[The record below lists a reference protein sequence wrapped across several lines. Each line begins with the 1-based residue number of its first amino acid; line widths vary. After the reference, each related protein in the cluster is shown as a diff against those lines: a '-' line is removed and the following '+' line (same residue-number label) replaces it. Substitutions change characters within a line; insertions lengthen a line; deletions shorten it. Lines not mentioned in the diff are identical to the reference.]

1 MAGSSRRY
9 TLAAF
14 AVPFLFLAM
23 SGLARANTIIVNT
36 LDGGSQYKL
45 CTLQDAVVAAET
57 QAPVHGCAGGSGDN
71 DTIQFVVAGTI
82 YLSNTLVM
90 TNDEET
96 LTIVGPAAGIT
107 IDGQFDFE
115 LVDVEND
122 STVNLKNLTL
132 TEGSD
137 PQGGALFSGGATV
150 NIADCSFIDNESAQ
164 GGAIFAGGSTVV
176 IVNSTFNGNY
186 AEEQGGGIYNDE
198 SEVSVTNATFSGN
211 EAAVVDAGAVP
222 AGPPESNGACIAS
235 HYATTDVKSS
245 IFGDSVS
252 GGNCDGVTDE
262 GYNLSDDATCGFSGT
277 SENSVTNLK
286 LYPLA
291 LNGGPTETM
300 ALGYG
305 SKAINFIPIASC
317 VDSNDDPVTTDQRG
331 FGRPSP
337 NNLDFCDAGAYEAGA
352 VAPFVVVPG
361 SLRLQ
366 IVHGSG
372 YHSDQVNTAFTFTE
386 NGVPTCNLENQ
397 DALNDG
403 FDLTLYEGE
412 CGGNLTGGLSLSLT
426 PFVVHTVNHQ
436 SYGTLFQSMPPETVS
451 ARMLALPAPEPP
463 ACGEWTLNLE
473 VAGLNTNSL
482 NLGGTN
488 PFALVLTTVDG
499 TYSECFDVTNAIVGG
514 HITQPSETVRR
525 GVRR

>member
-14 AVPFLFLAM
+14 ALPFLFLTM

-45 CTLQDAVVAAET
+45 CTLQDAVTAAET
-57 QAPVHGCAGGSGDN
+57 QAPVHGCASGTGDN
-71 DTIQFVVAGTI
+71 DTIQFIVAGTI
-82 YLSNTLVM
+82 FLSDTLVM
-90 TNDEET
+90 TNEDES
-96 LTIVGPAAGIT
+96 LTIVGPAPGIT
-107 IDGQFDFE
+107 INGQFDLE
-115 LVDVEND
+115 LIDVED
-122 STVNLKNLTL
+122 GSTLTLKNLTL

-137 PQGGALFSGGATV
+137 PQGGALFSGGANV
-150 NIADCSFIDNESAQ
+150 NIAGCTFSDNEGGD

-176 IVNSTFNGNY
+176 IINSTFTGNF
-186 AEEQGGGIYNDE
+186 AEGQGGGLYNDE

-211 EAAVVDAGAVP
+211 QAPVVDAGAVP
-222 AGPPESNGACIAS
+222 AVTESNGACIAT
-235 HYATTDVKSS
+235 HYAKTDVKSS
-245 IFGDSVS
+245 IFADSVS

-262 GYNLSDDATCGFSGT
+262 GYNLSDDYTCGFSGT
-277 SENSVTNLK
+277 SKNSVTNLK
-286 LYPLA
+286 LYPPA
-291 LNGGPTETM
+291 LNGGPTETI

-305 SKAINFIPIASC
+305 SEAINFIPIASC

-337 NNLDFCDAGAYEAGA
+337 GSPDFCDAGAYEAEA
-352 VAPFVVVPG
+352 VAPLVIEPG
-361 SLRLQ
+361 SLRIQ
-366 IVHGSG
+366 IARGSG

-386 NGVPTCNLENQ
+386 NGVPTCNLQDQ

-403 FDLTLYEGE
+403 FDLTLYEGQ
-412 CGGNLTGGLSLSLT
+412 CGGDLTGGLSLSLT
-426 PFVVHTVNHQ
+426 PFAVNTVNHQ
-436 SYGTLFQSMPPETVS
+436 SYGTLYQSMLPETVS
-451 ARMLALPAPEPP
+451 AKMLALPTPESP

-473 VAGLNTNSL
+473 VAGLNTNAL

-488 PFALVLTTVDG
+488 PFALVLSTVDG
-499 TYSECFDVTNAIVGG
+499 TYSECFDVNNGIVGNQ
-514 HITQPSETVRR
+514 INPPSKTVRR

>member
-14 AVPFLFLAM
+14 VPLLLLAM

-45 CTLQDAVVAAET
+45 CTLQDAVTAAET
-57 QAPVHGCAGGSGDN
+57 QAPVHGCATGSGDN

-82 YLSNTLVM
+82 YLSDTLVM
-90 TNDEET
+90 TNGAET
-96 LTIVGPAAGIT
+96 LSIVGPAAGIT
-107 IDGQFDFE
+107 IDGQLDFE
-115 LVDVEND
+115 LVDVED
-122 STVNLKNLTL
+122 GSTLTLKNLTL

-137 PQGGALFSGGATV
+137 DQGGALFSGAATV
-150 NIADCSFIDNESAQ
+150 NISGCTFSDNEGGD

-176 IVNSTFNGNY
+176 IINSTFNGNF
-186 AEEQGGGIYNDE
+186 AEEAGGGIYNDE
-198 SEVSVTNATFSGN
+198 SEVFVTNATFSGN
-211 EAAVVDAGAVP
+211 QAPVVIAGAVP
-222 AGPPESNGACIAS
+222 AVTESNGACIAS

-245 IFGDSVS
+245 IFADSVS

-262 GYNLSDDATCGFSGT
+262 GYNLSDDTTCGFSGT

-305 SKAINFIPIASC
+305 SKAINFIPVASC

-337 NNLDFCDAGAYEAGA
+337 GNPDFCDAGAYEAGA
-352 VAPFVVVPG
+352 VAPFVIVPG
-361 SLRLQ
+361 SLRIQ

-386 NGVPTCNLENQ
+386 NGAPTCNLETQ

-412 CGGNLTGGLSLSLT
+412 CGGDLTGGLSLSLT
-426 PFVVHTVNHQ
+426 PFAVNTVNHQ

-451 ARMLALPAPEPP
+451 ARMLALPAFEPP
-463 ACGEWTLNLE
+463 ACGEWTLYLE
-473 VAGLNTNSL
+473 VAGLNTNAL

-488 PFALVLTTVDG
+488 PFAIVLSTVDG
-499 TYSECFDVTNAIVGG
+499 TYSECFNVVNGIVGG
-514 HITQPSETVRR
+514 QITPPAKTVRR

>member
-14 AVPFLFLAM
+14 ALPLFLAM
-23 SGLARANTIIVNT
+23 SGLARANTIVVNT

-45 CTLQDAVVAAET
+45 CTLQDAVTAAET
-57 QAPVHGCAGGSGDN
+57 QAPVHGCATGSGDN

-82 YLSNTLVM
+82 TISSTLPM
-90 TNDEET
+90 NNAAES
-96 LTIVGPAAGIT
+96 LTIIGPAAGIT
-107 IDGQFDFE
+107 INGNLDLGLID
-115 LVDVEND
+115 VDD
-122 STVNLKNLTL
+122 SNLTLKNLTL
-132 TEGSD
+132 TEGSA
-137 PQGGALFSGGATV
+137 PQGGALYSDESTVSIGGCTF
-150 NIADCSFIDNESAQ
+150 NDNLSAE
-164 GGAIFAGGSTVV
+164 GSALYAASSTVV
-176 IVNSTFNGNY
+176 IINSTFTDNN
-186 AEEQGGGIYNDE
+186 AFEAGGGIYNYE
-198 SEVSVTNATFSGN
+198 SEVYVTNATFSGN
-211 EAAVVDAGAVP
+211 QAPVVIAGAMP
-222 AGPPESNGACIAS
+222 AEDTPSNGACIAT
-235 HYATTDVKSS
+235 HYGKTDVNSS
-245 IFGDSVS
+245 IFADSVS

-262 GYNLSDDATCGFSGT
+262 GYNLSDDTTCGFSGT
-277 SENSVTNLK
+277 SENGATNLK

-291 LNGGPTETM
+291 LNGGPTETV

-305 SKAINFIPIASC
+305 SKAINFIPVASC

-337 NNLDFCDAGAYEAGA
+337 GNLNFCDAGAYEAGA
-352 VAPFVVVPG
+352 VAPFVIVPG
-361 SLRLQ
+361 SLRIQ

-372 YHSDQVNTAFTFTE
+372 YHSDQVNTEFTFTE
-386 NGVPTCNLENQ
+386 NAVPTCNSETQ

-412 CGGNLTGGLSLSLT
+412 CGGDLTGGLSLSLT
-426 PFVVHTVNHQ
+426 PFSVNRVNHQ

-451 ARMLALPAPEPP
+451 ARLLTLPAFEPP

-473 VAGLNTNSL
+473 VGGLNTNAL

-488 PFALVLTTVDG
+488 PFAIVLSTVDG
-499 TYSECFDVTNAIVGG
+499 TYSECFNVINGIVGG
-514 HITQPSETVRR
+514 QITPPSKTVRR